1 MKKIISVLICT
12 FLTLAA
18 FSGCGNNAVKEIGKS
33 DKLSVVATIF
43 PEYDWT
49 KEILGEQAENTDL
62 TLLLD
67 KGVDLHSYQP
77 TADDIAKISDCDLFI
92 YVGGESD
99 GWVDD
104 ALKNATNKNM
114 KVINLLDT
122 LGSSVKTEETVEGM
136 QEEEHEHG
144 EDEEH
149 HDEDE
154 PHDEEHEEEEKDE
167 HVWLS
172 VKNAEFICNAISSA
186 LQELDPE
193 NKDAYAKNTADY
205 TEKLSAL
212 DAEYQSTVDTAARKT
227 VLFGDR
233 FPFRYMVDDYRLT
246 YYAAFAGCS
255 AETEASFETI
265 SFLAAKVDELK
276 LPCVLT
282 IEGAKHNIAETIV
295 QNTADKNQKILTMN
309 SMQSTT
315 AADEKST
322 TYLSIMQDNL
332 SVLKQ
337 ALN

>member
-18 FSGCGNNAVKEIGKS
+18 FSGCGNNTVKETGKS
-33 DKLSVVATIF
+33 DKLSVVTTIL

-49 KEILGEQAENTDL
+49 REILGEQAENTDL

-122 LGSSVKTEETVEGM
+122 LGNSVKTEETVEGM
-136 QEEEHEHG
+136 QEEEHDHEHG
-144 EDEEH
+144 
-149 HDEDE
+149 EDE
-154 PHDEEHEEEEKDE
+154 PHDEEHKEEEKDE

-172 VKNAEFICNAISSA
+172 LKNAEVICNAISSA
-186 LQELDPE
+186 LQELAPE
-193 NKDAYAKNTADY
+193 NKDVYAKNTADY

-212 DAEYQSTVDTAARKT
+212 DAEYQSTVDTAARKM
-227 VLFGDR
+227 LF
-233 FPFRYMVDDYRLT
+233 L
-246 YYAAFAGCS
+246 
-255 AETEASFETI
+255 
-265 SFLAAKVDELK
+265 DEPVSGLDPK
-276 LPCVLT
+276 STADMYGLVES
-282 IEGAKHNIAETIV
+282 INKEDNIAVVMISHDIV
-295 QNTADKNQKILTMN
+295 SAVKYASHILHIGNNIFFGTK
-309 SMQSTT
+309 
-315 AADEKST
+315 EEYIKSDIGRN
-322 TYLSIMQDNL
+322 Y
-332 SVLKQ
+332 LKQ
-337 ALN
+337 GGGIEL